1 MHRTDKFSQYSS
13 IIWPV
18 WLNDWVLVYELSG
31 CGFNSHY
38 SHSILSSL
46 RFWEKESFILKT
58 YKQLLFYMKAGV
70 LYEVHHC
77 MIYFGFW
84 YSGLFGII
92 TLPLYSITSRNII
105 HAGIRQGFLKQN
117 GRPCMAGVPKLGLSK
132 KNFLNQFF
140 FVIHFHLINCEV
152 FTW

>member
-1 MHRTDKFSQYSS
+1 MHHTDKFSQYSS

-18 WLNDWVLVYELSG
+18 WLNDWVFIYELSG
-31 CGFNSHY
+31 CGFNSCY

-46 RFWEKESFILKT
+46 RFWEKESFLLKT
-58 YKQLLFYMKAGV
+58 YKQLLFHMKAGV
-70 LYEVHHC
+70 LYEIHHC

-92 TLPLYSITSRNII
+92 TLPLYSIASRNIV
-105 HAGIRQGFLKQN
+105 HAGIRQGVLKQN
-117 GRPCMAGVPKLGLSK
+117 GRPCMVWVPKLGLSK

-140 FVIHFHLINCEV
+140 LLFAFIL
-152 FTW
+152 